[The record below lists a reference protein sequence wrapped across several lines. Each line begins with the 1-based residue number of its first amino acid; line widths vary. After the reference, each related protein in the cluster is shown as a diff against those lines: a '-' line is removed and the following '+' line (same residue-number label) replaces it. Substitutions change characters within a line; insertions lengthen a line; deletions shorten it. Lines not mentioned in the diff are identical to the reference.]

1 LADGPPTHD
10 TYSDKKWSGGLAR
23 CQLILM
29 QGKQREMDV
38 ETDRWPDGDVR
49 NCAFK

>member
-1 LADGPPTHD
+1 MVLPHD

-23 CQLILM
+23 CQPILM